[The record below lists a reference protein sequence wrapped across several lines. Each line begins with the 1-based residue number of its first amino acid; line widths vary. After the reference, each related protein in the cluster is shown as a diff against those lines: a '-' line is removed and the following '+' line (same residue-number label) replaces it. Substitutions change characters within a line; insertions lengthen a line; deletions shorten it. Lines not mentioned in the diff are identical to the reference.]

1 MSKID
6 NPFLLYG
13 YEGPEYFCDR
23 KEETEEIVSSLRNG
37 CNITLM
43 SPRRYGKT
51 GLIRHVF
58 HKIKEQDPDAVC
70 FYIDIYATNPVR
82 LRADLRQSRGGETRH
97 TAAKGRKH
105 HHKDI
110 QKQSDNHVDRLYDR
124 SATTI
129 T

>member
-70 FYIDIYATNPVR
+70 FYIDIYATN
-82 LRADLRQSRGGETRH
+82 S
-97 TAAKGRKH
+97 
-105 HHKDI
+105 
-110 QKQSDNHVDRLYDR
+110 LYDFVQTF
-124 SATTI
+124 AKAVVGKLDTPLQKA
-129 T
+129 